1 MKILNKEKNTLHTYK
16 VINNLNDFTNSN
28 FPTVTMEMSEEASI
42 EDHVYA
48 FERFLQSIGFVL
60 PEDAHLDFVENDIE
74 SDRDNE
80 TSIKDPSN
88 HKNNGVN

>member
-28 FPTVTMEMSEEASI
+28 FPTVTMEISEEATI